1 MAKKKTDMK
10 IYTIKTGIPACILPL
25 IRTLWRF
32 FPLCLVVFRLLFPA
46 SAQAENK
53 IPVEFNTW
61 VESSTCTVSGLNQNV
76 DLGSISREAIL
87 HSVQHGIYLAKLG
100 GIRLQAG
107 GCESTVAG
115 IVSVTLNFESTDG
128 IMSVKNHGT
137 SGMSFLFSSS
147 NDPGNIT
154 YYDTGVP
161 VEYPLTGNSVEIPIY
176 VYAFGSPES
185 ITTGT
190 IDLST
195 LVTFDFR

>member
-1 MAKKKTDMK
+1 M
-10 IYTIKTGIPACILPL
+10 

-46 SAQAENK
+46 AAQAENK

-87 HSVQHGIYLAKLG
+87 HSVQHGMFLAKLG

-115 IVSVTLNFESTDG
+115 IVSVTLNFESTDC

-137 SGMSFLFSSS
+137 NGMSFLFRSS
-147 NDPGNIT
+147 DDT
-154 YYDTGVP
+154 YCDTGVP
-161 VEYPLTGNSVEIPIY
+161 VEYLLTGNSVEIPIY
-176 VYAFGSPES
+176 IYMPSGRQKVLRQEPL
-185 ITTGT
+185 I
-190 IDLST
+190 
-195 LVTFDFR
+195 